1 MTTSALSSSRHELFA
16 RSALPAWA
24 IAAAVCG
31 LLAAIPALPS
41 VGRGVLLAVFV
52 FVAPGAAILSW
63 ARTLPSNTVAAL
75 VPVTG
80 LAVVLLVTGTA
91 SLLGAWQPRVTLI
104 VLAVLAIGIA
114 LWAKTK
120 RPAPRHAGAAS

>member
-1 MTTSALSSSRHELFA
+1 
-16 RSALPAWA
+16 
-24 IAAAVCG
+24 
-31 LLAAIPALPS
+31 
-41 VGRGVLLAVFV
+41 V

-80 LAVVLLVTGTA
+80 LAVTLLVTGTA
-91 SLLGAWQPRVTLI
+91 SLIGAWQPRLTLI
-104 VLAVLAIGIA
+104 VLAVLAIAIA

-120 RPAPRHAGAAS
+120 QATPRHAGAAS

>member
-1 MTTSALSSSRHELFA
+1 MTTSAFSSIRIAMFT

-24 IAAAVCG
+24 VAGAVCG

-41 VGRGVLLAVFV
+41 VARGVLLAAFV

-80 LAVVLLVTGTA
+80 LAVILMVTGTA
-91 SLLGAWQPRVTLI
+91 SLIGAWQPRLTLI
-104 VLAVLAIGIA
+104 VLAVLAIAIA

-120 RPAPRHAGAAS
+120 QAAPRHAGAAS